1 MSSHYTVHDLVV
13 HQRLI
18 KQRPLRLGNLKHAP
32 GAGGWGEGSMD
43 VNNSFGARK
52 KLGNLQ
58 RQEIIIG
65 ALGVRSDRK

>member
-1 MSSHYTVHDLVV
+1 MPSHYTVHDLTV

-18 KQRPLRLGNLKHAP
+18 KQRPVRLGNLKDAP
-32 GAGGWGEGSMD
+32 GAGGWGKGGMD

-58 RQEIIIG
+58 RQGIIIG
-65 ALGVRSDRK
+65 ALGVRSRRK

>member
-1 MSSHYTVHDLVV
+1 MPSHYTLNDLTV

-32 GAGGWGEGSMD
+32 GAGGWGERRMD
-43 VNNSFGARK
+43 VNNSFGVRK

-58 RQEIIIG
+58 GQGIIVG
-65 ALGVRSDRK
+65 ALGVRSHRK